1 KDLLR
6 QINPNACDVH
16 HVDSL
21 LLVMVG
27 SHRSP
32 GETHGTEV
40 GESIPL
46 ETVRHHCSRLE
57 SLLHVA

>member
-1 KDLLR
+1 VQLKDLLR

-46 ETVRHHCSRLE
+46 EKIRRLRSQE
-57 SLLHVA
+57 P